1 MNMDDYS
8 NKTREQ
14 LITICK
20 EQKIKGYSNKKK
32 DEIIKLLKESKVSNT
47 SIDNK
52 KMKGQF
58 YTVNSSYILEGLNM
72 PPKTRTMCNRTIR
85 W

>member
-32 DEIIKLLKESKVSNT
+32 DEIIKLLNPTTTYSN
-47 SIDNK
+47 IEV
-52 KMKGQF
+52 GVRF
-58 YTVNSSYILEGLNM
+58 I
-72 PPKTRTMCNRTIR
+72 
-85 W
+85 